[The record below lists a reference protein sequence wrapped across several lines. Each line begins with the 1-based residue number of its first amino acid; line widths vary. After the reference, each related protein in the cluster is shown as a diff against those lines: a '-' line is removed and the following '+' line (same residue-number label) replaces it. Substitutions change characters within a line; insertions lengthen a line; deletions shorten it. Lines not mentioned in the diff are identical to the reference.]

1 MIIGKVPSITFQSWN
16 LKDFNKQTIKMKFL
30 LALALLFIFTGS
42 HSQSKTDSLEAAL
55 KTANGVAKVKTYNE
69 LFRAWNN
76 SAPVKAIEY
85 ASLALELAKEIDDKK
100 GMAAAY
106 NNLGVSYR
114 NQGALDKALE
124 YYMNSLALYEAIQN
138 KEGIATAK
146 NNIGNIY
153 SFKKDYEQATKYL
166 EESNQSFVEL
176 NDKVKLV
183 GSLNNLGNLHNELQL
198 FDKALIYYTESYR
211 ISDSLGMAYSDPLN
225 NIGNLYF
232 KQGSFEEAGSYFI
245 KSLALAKKNEDLLM
259 QLNVYASLGEVCS
272 QTSLFKKS
280 EIYLDSALQLVNQL
294 QAYIYE
300 PTILKSLANNY
311 AKQGKMKE
319 AYEYMVRFDAAREK
333 VFGEESSRKIAQMGI
348 ALDLHAKE
356 KELESSKAETQ
367 IKSLELQKTRMIIT
381 LVILSIAVLVGGINL
396 FYSKRRTI
404 KIK

>member
-1 MIIGKVPSITFQSWN
+1 MKIFLFFVCIIICVNSNGQGRPN
-16 LKDFNKQTIKMKFL
+16 
-30 LALALLFIFTGS
+30 
-42 HSQSKTDSLEAAL
+42 TDSLENAL
-55 KTANGVAKVKTYNE
+55 KTAKGELKVKTYNE
-69 LFRAWNN
+69 LFRAWHN
-76 SAPVKAIEY
+76 SDPVKAIEY
-85 ASLALELAKEIDDKK
+85 ASHALTMAKEIDDKK
-100 GMAAAY
+100 GIAAAY
-106 NNLGVSYR
+106 NNIGVSYR

-124 YYMNSLALYEAIQN
+124 YYMNSLSIYETIQN
-138 KEGIATAK
+138 KEGIATSK

-166 EESNQSFVEL
+166 EESHQSFVEL

-183 GSLNNLGNLHNELQL
+183 GSLNNLGNLNNDLQL
-198 FDKALIYYTESYR
+198 FDKALIYYTDSYSL
-211 ISDSLGMAYSDPLN
+211 SDSLGMPFSDPLN

-232 KQGSFEEAGSYFI
+232 KKGDFQEAEVYFM
-245 KSLALAKKNEDLLM
+245 KSLELAKKNENLLT
-259 QLNVYASLGEVCS
+259 QLNVYASLGEVNSMVS
-272 QTSLFKKS
+272 QFKKS
-280 EIYLDSALQLVNQL
+280 QIYLDSALQLVNQL
-294 QAYIYE
+294 EAHIYE

-319 AYEYMVRFDAAREK
+319 AFELMVRFDTAREK

-356 KELESSKAETQ
+356 KELEASKAETQ